1 MRRSLPKTTRIN
13 RNKKKRRAPS
23 NASRRLFLSKI
34 AKYDLFRK
42 KERQFFFLSIKIRH
56 FSTKQGMYNS
66 IKGRTVVGKPPDA
79 GIRPSLK
86 RKGVAFIMA
95 TEHRA
100 PVVVCF
106 TGHRNLHATAVTPS
120 RLKQAFY
127 DESEKLILAGARHFI
142 SGMALGADICAA
154 LAVLELRVKYPE
166 ITLECALPCET
177 QAEKWSERTRDLYYS
192 IIEYCDK
199 ETLVSKRY
207 SSDCMKKRNRY
218 MVDRSDCVL
227 AFWNGSRSGT
237 GSTVAYALATGR
249 IVYCFDVHDLSVRTL
264 EPEEQEDGQQT
275 LERLSE

>member
-1 MRRSLPKTTRIN
+1 MRPAVCFCRKSQNTIYF
-13 RNKKKRRAPS
+13 KKR
-23 NASRRLFLSKI
+23 N
-34 AKYDLFRK
+34 DN
-42 KERQFFFLSIKIRH
+42 FFLSIKIRH

-218 MVDRSDCVL
+218 MVDRSKTQARNRNGPPYNGCDCVL

>member
-13 RNKKKRRAPS
+13 RDKKRRRAPFQCVPPFVFVE
-23 NASRRLFLSKI
+23 NRKIRFISKKGTTI
-34 AKYDLFRK
+34 
-42 KERQFFFLSIKIRH
+42 FFLSIKIRH

-79 GIRPSLK
+79 GIRLSLK